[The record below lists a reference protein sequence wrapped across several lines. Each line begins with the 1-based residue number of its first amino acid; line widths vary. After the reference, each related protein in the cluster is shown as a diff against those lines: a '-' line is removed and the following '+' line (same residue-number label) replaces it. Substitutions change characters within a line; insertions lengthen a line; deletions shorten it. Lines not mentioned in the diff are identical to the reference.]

1 MNVTNM
7 SEHIENFHVNF
18 FMKNYKKKSFFIT
31 FYKVFFEEEKS
42 WNIKLRDEKNKLER
56 EGKRINI

>member
-42 WNIKLRDEKNKLER
+42 
-56 EGKRINI
+56 